1 MASCDKIKRYIKRGI
16 DMKNIKSNLRYFLSR
31 VDHST
36 QLTAASLIVMLLSIF
51 IVGVIHGAV
60 SGYIQAILVVI
71 SLILFVYL
79 FLLLGE
85 KAGKY
90 TTDLQYRIDRGT
102 DNSFVEYPLGI
113 LLYDED
119 RQVQWV
125 NPYFVEKTG
134 LEPIY
139 SMNIADISP
148 ELLSFVTT
156 DEEEDAEHGSSKTI
170 KIGHKYYL
178 VQVQRELRV
187 IYLFEITQYSEMEN
201 RYENNR
207 SVIGQVYLDNY
218 AEITQ
223 SMSDRDVSNLDNYV
237 TNELTNWATHE
248 KMYLKRIDDDHFFI
262 LAYSGKLFNA
272 EEQGFKVLDTIREYT
287 SQQNVPL
294 TLSMGFSYGVD
305 DLSVLSEEAQ
315 KNLNLALGRGGD
327 QVVVRGIG
335 EKARFYGGNTDP
347 MEKRTR
353 VRARMI
359 SEALQELLKDSDQ
372 VIVMGHN
379 HPDMDVIGSS
389 LGIRRIAAMNN
400 TPCKIVVDRKSLH
413 TDVAR
418 LLDLIKKEDPEA
430 DKDIITSD
438 ESNNAVTS
446 NTLLVMVD
454 HSKQSISI
462 NPKLFEQGSEK
473 IVVIDHHRRGEEF
486 PENPMLIYIEP
497 YASSTSEL
505 ITEMLEYQPK
515 NKKSIDKIEA
525 TSMLAGI
532 TVDTKSFSLRTG
544 TRTFDAASYL
554 RSVGADE
561 TLIQEILKENV
572 NSFIERNHLIESI
585 TMVGDNMAV
594 CFGENDKNYDPVIV
608 AQAADT
614 LLSLNGVEAS
624 FVISKRPDGRVGIS
638 ARSLGKVNVQVIME
652 KMGGGG
658 HLSDAATQI
667 PDASVDDAKEQLIEV
682 LSDMQNNK

>member
-1 MASCDKIKRYIKRGI
+1 
-16 DMKNIKSNLRYFLSR
+16 MKKIKSNLKFFLSR

-36 QLTAASLIVMLLSIF
+36 QLTAVSLIVMLLSILV
-51 IVGVIHGAV
+51 VGLFHGSI
-60 SGYIQAILVVI
+60 SGYIQAILVII
-71 SLILFVYL
+71 SLVLFVYL

-90 TTDLQYRIDRGT
+90 TNNLQYRIDRGT

-113 LLYDED
+113 LLYDTD
-119 RQVQWV
+119 KQIQWV

-134 LEPIY
+134 FNPSN
-139 SMNIADISP
+139 SMSVKDISA
-148 ELLSFVTT
+148 ELSKLI
-156 DEEEDAEHGSSKTI
+156 DEDNHADSKTI
-170 KIGHKYYL
+170 QIDDKYFL
-178 VQVQRELRV
+178 VQVQSELKV
-187 IYLFEITQYSEMEN
+187 IYLFEITHYSKIEK
-201 RYENNR
+201 RYEDNR

-223 SMSDRDVSNLDNYV
+223 SMSDRDVSNLDNYI
-237 TNELTNWATHE
+237 TNELSNWASKE
-248 KMYLKRIDDDHFFI
+248 QMFLKRIDDDHFFI
-262 LAYSGKLFNA
+262 MAYTGRIFDMEKN
-272 EEQGFKVLDTIREYT
+272 GFKILDVIREFT

-305 DLSVLSEEAQ
+305 DLHKLNDEAQ

-327 QVVVRGIG
+327 QVVVKEIG

-372 VIVMGHN
+372 VIVMGHS
-379 HPDMDVIGSS
+379 HPDMDVLGSS
-389 LGIRRIAAMNN
+389 LGIRRIALMNN
-400 TPCKIVVDRKSLH
+400 TPCKVVINPNTLH
-413 TDVAR
+413 SDVSR
-418 LLDLIKKEDPEA
+418 LLGMIDQDPDIK
-430 DKDIITSD
+430 KDIITPD
-438 ESNNAVTS
+438 ESEAIRTS
-446 NTLLVMVD
+446 KTLIVMVD

-462 NPKLFEQGSEK
+462 NPDLYKGENEK
-473 IVVIDHHRRGEEF
+473 IVVIDHHRRSEEF
-486 PENPMLIYIEP
+486 PENPMRIYIEP

-515 NKKSIDKIEA
+515 NKKAIEKIEA
-525 TSMLAGI
+525 TALLAGI

-561 TLIQEILKENV
+561 TVIQNVLKENID
-572 NSFIERNHLIESI
+572 SFIQRNHLIETV
-585 TMVGDNMAV
+585 TMVNGNMAV
-594 CFGENDKNYDPVIV
+594 CFGEEDKPYDPVIV

-614 LLSLNGVEAS
+614 LLSLDNVEAS

-638 ARSLGKVNVQVIME
+638 ARSLGNVNVQVIME
-652 KMGGGG
+652 KLGGGG

-667 PDASVDDAKEQLIEV
+667 PDATVDDVKGQLIDV
-682 LSDMQNNK
+682 LTSYDKK

>member
-1 MASCDKIKRYIKRGI
+1 
-16 DMKNIKSNLRYFLSR
+16 MKKIKSNLKFFLSR

-36 QLTAASLIVMLLSIF
+36 QLTAVSLIVMLLSIL
-51 IVGVIHGAV
+51 IVGLIHGSVA
-60 SGYIQAILVVI
+60 GYIQAVLIII

-90 TTDLQYRIDRGT
+90 TNNLQYRIDRGT

-113 LLYDED
+113 LLYDAD
-119 RQVQWV
+119 KMVQWV
-125 NPYFVEKTG
+125 NPSFVEETG
-134 LEPIY
+134 FNPSN
-139 SMNIADISP
+139 SMKVGDISS
-148 ELLSFVTT
+148 ELSDLI
-156 DEEEDAEHGSSKTI
+156 DAEEYSGDKTI
-170 KIGHKYYL
+170 QIDDKYYL
-178 VQVQRELRV
+178 VQVQTELKV
-187 IYLFEITQYSEMEN
+187 IYLLNITHYSEIEK
-201 RYENNR
+201 RYEGNR

-223 SMSDRDVSNLDNYV
+223 SMSDRDVSNLDNYI
-237 TNELTNWATHE
+237 TNELSNWAS
-248 KMYLKRIDDDHFFI
+248 KQQMFLKRIDDDHFFI
-262 LAYSGKLFNA
+262 MAYTGRIFDMEKN
-272 EEQGFKVLDTIREYT
+272 GFKILDVIREYT

-305 DLSVLSEEAQ
+305 DLHKLNDEAQ

-327 QVVVRGIG
+327 QVVVKEIG

-372 VIVMGHN
+372 VLVMGHS
-379 HPDMDVIGSS
+379 HPDMDVLGSS
-389 LGIRRIAAMNN
+389 LGIRRIAMMNN
-400 TPCKIVVDRKSLH
+400 TPCKVVIDNKSLH
-413 TDVAR
+413 SDVSR
-418 LLDLIKKEDPEA
+418 LLGMIDEDPEIK
-430 DKDIITSD
+430 KDIISSE
-438 ESNNAVTS
+438 ESIAIKTPR
-446 NTLLVMVD
+446 TLIVMVD

-462 NPKLFEQGSEK
+462 NPDLFNGDNNK
-473 IVVIDHHRRGEEF
+473 VVVIDHHRRGEEF

-515 NKKSIDKIEA
+515 NKKAIEKIEA
-525 TSMLAGI
+525 TALLAGI

-561 TLIQEILKENV
+561 TVIQNVLKENID
-572 NSFIERNHLIESI
+572 SFIQKSHLIETI
-585 TMVGDNMAV
+585 TMVSGNMAV
-594 CFGENDKNYDPVIV
+594 CFGEEDKTYDPVIV

-614 LLSLNGVEAS
+614 LLSLDNVEAS
-624 FVISKRPDGRVGIS
+624 FVISKRPDGRIGIS
-638 ARSLGKVNVQVIME
+638 ARSLGNVNVQVIME
-652 KMGGGG
+652 KLGGGG

-667 PDASVDDAKEQLIEV
+667 SDSTVEDVKNQLVDV
-682 LSDMQNNK
+682 LTDSNKKS

>member
-1 MASCDKIKRYIKRGI
+1 
-16 DMKNIKSNLRYFLSR
+16 MKKIKSNLKFFLSR

-36 QLTAASLIVMLLSIF
+36 QLTAVSLIIMLVSIL
-51 IVGVIHGAV
+51 IVGLIHGSVA
-60 SGYIQAILVVI
+60 GYIQAILVII

-90 TTDLQYRIDRGT
+90 TNNLQYRIDRGT

-113 LLYDED
+113 LLYDTD
-119 RQVQWV
+119 KQVQWV
-125 NPYFVEKTG
+125 NPYFVEETG
-134 LEPIY
+134 FNPSN
-139 SMNIADISP
+139 SMSIEDISS
-148 ELLSFVTT
+148 ELSDLIDN
-156 DEEEDAEHGSSKTI
+156 DEHAGDETI
-170 KIGHKYYL
+170 QIDDKYYL
-178 VQVQRELRV
+178 VQVQAELKV
-187 IYLFEITQYSEMEN
+187 IYLLDITHYSKIEK
-201 RYENNR
+201 RYEGNR

-223 SMSDRDVSNLDNYV
+223 SMSDRDISNLDNYI
-237 TNELTNWATHE
+237 TNELSNWASE
-248 KMYLKRIDDDHFFI
+248 QQMFLKRIDDDHFFI
-262 LAYSGKLFNA
+262 MAYTGRIFDMEKN
-272 EEQGFKVLDTIREYT
+272 GFKILDVIREYT

-305 DLSVLSEEAQ
+305 DLHKLNDEAQ

-327 QVVVRGIG
+327 QVVVKEIG

-372 VIVMGHN
+372 VIVMGHS
-379 HPDMDVIGSS
+379 HPDMDVLGSS
-389 LGIRRIAAMNN
+389 LGIRRISIMNN
-400 TPCKIVVDRKSLH
+400 TPCKVVINPNTLH
-413 TDVAR
+413 SDVSR
-418 LLDLIKKEDPEA
+418 LLGMIEEDPEIK
-430 DKDIITSD
+430 KDIISPE
-438 ESNNAVTS
+438 ESEAIKTPK
-446 NTLLVMVD
+446 TLIVMVD

-462 NPKLFEQGSEK
+462 NPDLFKGDNNK
-473 IVVIDHHRRGEEF
+473 VVVIDHHRRGEEF

-515 NKKSIDKIEA
+515 NKKAVEKIEA
-525 TSMLAGI
+525 TALLAGI

-561 TLIQEILKENV
+561 TIIQNVLKENI
-572 NSFIERNHLIESI
+572 NSFIQKSHLIETI
-585 TMVGDNMAV
+585 TMVNGNMAV
-594 CFGENDKNYDPVIV
+594 CFGEEDQTYDPVIV

-614 LLSLNGVEAS
+614 LLSLDNVEAS

-638 ARSLGKVNVQVIME
+638 ARSLGNVNVQVIME
-652 KMGGGG
+652 KLGGGG

-667 PDASVDDAKEQLIEV
+667 SDSTVEDVKNQLIGV
-682 LSDMQNNK
+682 LTDSNKKN